1 MLVKNPKNFITL
13 GSTIDDS
20 AGECFDKVA
29 KGLGLGYPGG
39 PEIERLAIGGNIER
53 FELPMPLTKKN
64 NCEFSFSGLKTAA
77 LNTILKNK
85 KTKIFLRDFSASF
98 QHTVFKVL
106 EIKIL
111 NSIKLLQKENIK
123 INDFSICGGVAANK
137 YLNTE
142 LQKLI
147 STKKLNYH
155 QVPLSLCTDNAAMIG
170 WNAIEYMKTRKIKFN
185 NYNTRPSPNILI
197 HEHF

>member
-1 MLVKNPKNFITL
+1 MQ
-13 GSTIDDS
+13 
-20 AGECFDKVA
+20 C
-29 KGLGLGYPGG
+29 
-39 PEIERLAIGGNIER
+39 
-53 FELPMPLTKKN
+53 
-64 NCEFSFSGLKTAA
+64 
-77 LNTILKNK
+77 
-85 KTKIFLRDFSASF
+85 
-98 QHTVFKVL
+98 L

-170 WNAIEYMKTRKIKFN
+170 WNAIEYMKTRKIKLN
-185 NYNTRPSPNILI
+185 NYNVRPSPNILI

>member
-1 MLVKNPKNFITL
+1 MIQVKHVDFYKI
-13 GSTIDDS
+13 
-20 AGECFDKVA
+20 
-29 KGLGLGYPGG
+29 
-39 PEIERLAIGGNIER
+39 
-53 FELPMPLTKKN
+53 TKK
-64 NCEFSFSGLKTAA
+64 
-77 LNTILKNK
+77 
-85 KTKIFLRDFSASF
+85 FLRDFSASF

-106 EIKIL
+106 EIKIS

-155 QVPLSLCTDNAAMIG
+155 HVPLSLCTDNAAMIG

>member
-1 MLVKNPKNFITL
+1 
-13 GSTIDDS
+13 
-20 AGECFDKVA
+20 
-29 KGLGLGYPGG
+29 
-39 PEIERLAIGGNIER
+39 
-53 FELPMPLTKKN
+53 MPLTKKN
-64 NCEFSFSGLKTAA
+64 NCDFSFSGLKTAA
-77 LNTILKNK
+77 LNAIKNNK
-85 KTKIFLRDFSASF
+85 KTKSFLRDFSASF
-98 QHTVFKVL
+98 QHTVSKVL

-111 NSIKLLQKENIK
+111 NGIKLLQKENIK

-147 STKKLNYH
+147 STKKLNFH

-170 WNAIEYMKTRKIKFN
+170 WNAIEYMKTRKTKLN
-185 NYNTRPSPNILI
+185 NYNVRPSPNILI

>member
-1 MLVKNPKNFITL
+1 MSTVSGGNTALVLVKNSKSFITL

-29 KGLGLGYPGG
+29 KGLGWVSWWARNRTLS
-39 PEIERLAIGGNIER
+39 IRCNIEK
-53 FELPMPLTKKN
+53 FKLPMPLTKKN
-64 NCEFSFSGLKTAA
+64 NCDFSFSGLKTAA
-77 LNTILKNK
+77 LNTIKNNK
-85 KTKIFLRDFSASF
+85 KTKLFLRDFSASF
-98 QHTVFKVL
+98 QHTVSKVL

-147 STKKLNYH
+147 SKRNLISSSAFIFMYRQCCNDWLECYRNY
-155 QVPLSLCTDNAAMIG
+155 
-170 WNAIEYMKTRKIKFN
+170 EK
-185 NYNTRPSPNILI
+185 
-197 HEHF
+197 

>member
-1 MLVKNPKNFITL
+1 
-13 GSTIDDS
+13 
-20 AGECFDKVA
+20 
-29 KGLGLGYPGG
+29 
-39 PEIERLAIGGNIER
+39 
-53 FELPMPLTKKN
+53 MPLTKNN
-64 NCEFSFSGLKTAA
+64 NCEFSFSGLKTAS
-77 LNTILKNK
+77 LNTIAKNK
-85 KTKIFLRDFSASF
+85 KTKKFLRDFSASF

-147 STKKLNYH
+147 SAKKLDYH

-170 WNAIEYMKTRKIKFN
+170 WNAIEIMKSTKIKYN
-185 NYNTRPSPNILI
+185 NYKVRPTPNILI

>member
-1 MLVKNPKNFITL
+1 
-13 GSTIDDS
+13 
-20 AGECFDKVA
+20 
-29 KGLGLGYPGG
+29 
-39 PEIERLAIGGNIER
+39 
-53 FELPMPLTKKN
+53 MPLTKKN
-64 NCEFSFSGLKTAA
+64 NCDFSFSGLKTAA
-77 LNTILKNK
+77 LNTIRNNK
-85 KTKIFLRDFSASF
+85 KTKLFLRDFSASF
-98 QHTVFKVL
+98 QHTVSKVL

-142 LQKLI
+142 LQKLV

-170 WNAIEYMKTRKIKFN
+170 WNAIEYMKTSKTKLN
-185 NYNTRPSPNILI
+185 NYNVKPSPNILI

>member
-1 MLVKNPKNFITL
+1 MVKNPKNFITL

-39 PEIERLAIGGNIER
+39 PEIESLAIGGNIER

-77 LNTILKNK
+77 LNTITKNK
-85 KTKIFLRDFSASF
+85 KTKIFLKDFSASF

-123 INDFSICGGVAANK
+123 INDFSICGGVAVSYTHLTLPTSYA
-137 YLNTE
+137 
-142 LQKLI
+142 
-147 STKKLNYH
+147 
-155 QVPLSLCTDNAAMIG
+155 V
-170 WNAIEYMKTRKIKFN
+170 
-185 NYNTRPSPNILI
+185 
-197 HEHF
+197 

>member
-1 MLVKNPKNFITL
+1 MSKNIKLIPINHLQAHLLSPRLVSKIKFPYLCLLVSGGNTALVLVKNPKNFITL

-64 NCEFSFSGLKTAA
+64 NCDFSFSGLKTAA
-77 LNTILKNK
+77 LNTIKNNK
-85 KTKIFLRDFSASF
+85 KQKFLRDFSASF
-98 QHTVFKVL
+98 QHTVSKVL

-111 NSIKLLQKENIK
+111 NSIKLYKKK
-123 INDFSICGGVAANK
+123 I
-137 YLNTE
+137 L
-142 LQKLI
+142 KL
-147 STKKLNYH
+147 
-155 QVPLSLCTDNAAMIG
+155 MIFLFVV
-170 WNAIEYMKTRKIKFN
+170 E
-185 NYNTRPSPNILI
+185 
-197 HEHF
+197 